1 MADLGE
7 VDALRV
13 MEAIGGA
20 TWEIPVAGKV
30 NLCRRL
36 LVEWVGPRLADELTA
51 HYGGSRVYIPCART
65 AGKAERNARIVER
78 FRAER
83 ALGSNRVYAAAVVA
97 LEFDLTSSA
106 INGIVKAHK
115 DGVSHDKP

>member
-36 LVEWVGPRLADELTA
+36 LVECVGPRLADKLTA

-65 AGKAERNARIVER
+65 AGKADRNARIVER
-78 FRAER
+78 YRAEL
-83 ALGSNRVYAAAVVA
+83 AAGSGRVYAVAVVA
-97 LEFDLTSSA
+97 LEFDMTSSA
-106 INGIVKAHK
+106 INGIVKPHK
-115 DGVSHDKP
+115 DEVIHDKP